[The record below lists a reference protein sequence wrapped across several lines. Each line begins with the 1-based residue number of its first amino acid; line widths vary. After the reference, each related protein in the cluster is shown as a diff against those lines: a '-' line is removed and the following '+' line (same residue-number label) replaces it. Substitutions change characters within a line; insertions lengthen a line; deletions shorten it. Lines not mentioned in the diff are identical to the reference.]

1 MTKEQFDLWKDVSS
15 TIRLD
20 EQGSV
25 HLIDRTNNVLVMIL
39 WAHRGIH
46 EYSSIQTKNDTRFL
60 VKVHQGEDL
69 SSIQPELVERA
80 FDVQKY
86 DHLLVNCKEPNHA
99 ILYSISLEPSN
110 RVFKLSIELH
120 PELGHSIISEA
131 EKNKIEINY

>member
-46 EYSSIQTKNDTRFL
+46 EEAMRI
-60 VKVHQGEDL
+60 L
-69 SSIQPELVERA
+69 S
-80 FDVQKY
+80 
-86 DHLLVNCKEPNHA
+86 
-99 ILYSISLEPSN
+99 
-110 RVFKLSIELH
+110 
-120 PELGHSIISEA
+120 
-131 EKNKIEINY
+131 